1 MFLQLENIDDELEE
15 KEIELVKCSDRNIE
29 KDYGFGFTPI
39 LIHFHAEVPSIYKG
53 DLEDENEIL
62 TWLFAN
68 LEKSEIEEV
77 SFVGLL

>member
-1 MFLQLENIDDELEE
+1 M
-15 KEIELVKCSDRNIE
+15 VKCSDRNIE

-77 SFVGLL
+77 SFGGRS